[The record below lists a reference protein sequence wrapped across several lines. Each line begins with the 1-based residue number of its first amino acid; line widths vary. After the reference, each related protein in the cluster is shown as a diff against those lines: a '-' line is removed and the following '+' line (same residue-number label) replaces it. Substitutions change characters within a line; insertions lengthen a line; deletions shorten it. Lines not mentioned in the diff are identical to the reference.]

1 MPFQFNSKSIFAT
14 YAKCYLNVDDVIKHF
29 QLLGINKYVI
39 GTEAHEDGSPHFHI
53 YAQWPVAFRTK
64 DERAFDIGGY
74 HPHVQNPRNRQA
86 CIDYCKKDG
95 NTLSNFDTDDD
106 SSWGQIAQIQDDPDR
121 FLSAVKRHFPRD
133 FVLSRERL
141 DYYVEKQFKK
151 PKREYSSEFTEFSCP
166 IDVDAWVE
174 ENIGR
179 SVGEGGRAIASGG
192 GLRGRWPT
200 GRWPVGRRWPSA
212 AAKINNLVILY

>member
-14 YAKCYLNVDDVIKHF
+14 YAKCYLNVDDVVKHF

-121 FLSAVKRHFPRD
+121 FLSAIKRHFPRD

-179 SVGEGGRAIASGG
+179 SVGNPISLE
-192 GLRGRWPT
+192 
-200 GRWPVGRRWPSA
+200 
-212 AAKINNLVILY
+212 